1 MTSEIKAGVILNYV
15 SIVVRL
21 ATSFFLTPFIIS
33 TLGVEE
39 YGLFMLSG
47 SVIAWLALTDL
58 GLGATVSKYVVTYRA
73 KGEHEQQAHFLGQ
86 SMMLFSMIAL
96 VTLTA
101 GIVCFFHLDALFPKL
116 DSSQHETLEILFLL
130 TLSNMILAIPL
141 RPLGCVPGA
150 YQKFIVPGIVS
161 LCCSLLNT
169 GLTVAFLF
177 LGFKA
182 IGLTVLSVCMGILR
196 LLWGLF
202 YTLHILKAKV
212 TFSKPDWLLYRGM
225 FGFSLWIFLNQIMD
239 LFYWQAGSP
248 ILANVS
254 GAVAVSLFTLGISFS
269 SYFMTASTAISGVLA
284 PKIMHMVAL
293 DRSKEDLTNVMIRAG
308 RLQLFL
314 LTSILL
320 GFVFLGQDFLRL
332 WVGKSMGDNVM
343 TVWLGAVTVIIPL
356 IIPLTQNTG
365 LAILQALNIH
375 RGRAIILFYSSL
387 VCVVLGYVLSLYLGP
402 IGMFIGTGISLTF
415 GQVIMINLYYKR
427 KAGLLIGTFFRRTYL
442 PMLIPC
448 ALLAGIGVAL
458 TCFWH
463 VETWIDLFIAI
474 ASYGALIFV
483 TLFYLYLNKNEK
495 NMFIAPL
502 KKTLHLS

>member
-1 MTSEIKAGVILNYV
+1 MASEIKTGAILNYV

-21 ATSFFLTPFIIS
+21 ATSFLLTPFIIS
-33 TLGVEE
+33 SLGVEE

-73 KGEHEQQAHFLGQ
+73 RGEQEQQAHFLGQ
-86 SMMLFSMIAL
+86 SMMLFCLIAL
-96 VTLTA
+96 VTLAA
-101 GIVCFFHLDALFPKL
+101 GVVCFFHLDALFPKL
-116 DSSQHETLEILFLL
+116 NEDQHEILEILFLL
-130 TLSNMILAIPL
+130 TLGNMILAIPL

-150 YQKFIVPGIVS
+150 YQKFVVPGIVS

-169 GLTVAFLF
+169 GLTVALLL

-182 IGLTVLSVCMGILR
+182 IGLTVLAVGMGILN
-196 LLWGLF
+196 LLWGMF

-212 TFSKPDWLLYRGM
+212 KFSKPDWLLYRGM
-225 FGFSLWIFLNQIMD
+225 FAFSVWIFLNQIMD

-248 ILANVS
+248 ILANVC
-254 GAVAVSLFTLGISFS
+254 GTVAVSVFTLGISFS

-284 PKIMHMVAL
+284 PKLMHMVAL
-293 DRSKEDLTNVMIRAG
+293 DASKEDLTNVMIRAG

-356 IIPLTQNTG
+356 IVPLTQNTG
-365 LAILQALNIH
+365 LAILQALSIH

-387 VCVVLGYVLSLYLGP
+387 ICVVLGYILSLYLGP
-402 IGMFIGTGISLTF
+402 IGMFIGTAISLTF

-448 ALLAGIGVAL
+448 SLLAAVGL
-458 TCFWH
+458 TLANFWQ
-463 VETWIDLFIAI
+463 VDTWVDLFSAI
-474 ASYGALIFV
+474 AAYGFLIFV
-483 TLFYLYLNKNEK
+483 TLFFLYLNKDEK
-495 NMFIAPL
+495 DMFLVPL
-502 KKTLHLS
+502 KKILHLS

>member
-1 MTSEIKAGVILNYV
+1 MTSEIKAGAILNYV

-21 ATSFFLTPFIIS
+21 ATSFLLTPFIIS

-86 SMMLFSMIAL
+86 SMMLFALIAL
-96 VTLTA
+96 ITLLM
-101 GIVCFFHLDALFPKL
+101 GIICFFHLDVLFPKL
-116 DSSQHETLEILFLL
+116 DAVQHETLEILFLL
-130 TLSNMILAIPL
+130 TLGNMILAIPL

-150 YQKFIVPGIVS
+150 YQKFVVPGVVS

-169 GLTVAFLF
+169 GLTVALLL

-182 IGLTVLSVCMGILR
+182 IGLTVLAVGMGVLNLI
-196 LLWGLF
+196 WGMF

-212 TFSKPDWLLYRGM
+212 KFSRPDWLLYRGM

-254 GAVAVSLFTLGISFS
+254 GTVAVSVFTLGISFS
-269 SYFMTASTAISGVLA
+269 NYFMTASTAISGVLA
-284 PKIMHMVAL
+284 PKLMHMVAL
-293 DRSKEDLTNVMIRAG
+293 DASKEDLTNVMIRAG

-314 LTSILL
+314 LSMILL
-320 GFVFLGQDFLRL
+320 GFSFLGQDFLRL
-332 WVGKSMGDNVM
+332 WVGKSMGDNVA
-343 TVWLGAVTVIIPL
+343 TVWLGAITVIIPL

-365 LAILQALNIH
+365 LAILQALSIH

-387 VCVVLGYVLSLYLGP
+387 VCVVLGYVLSLFFGP
-402 IGMFIGTGISLTF
+402 IGMFIGTAVSLTF

-442 PMLIPC
+442 PMVMPGIFLV
-448 ALLAGIGVAL
+448 GIGFAL
-458 TCFWH
+458 TSCWH
-463 VETWIDLFIAI
+463 VEGWSDLFVAVGV
-474 ASYGALIFV
+474 YGVLLV
-483 TLFYLYLNKNEK
+483 LTLFAFYLNREEK
-495 NMFIAPL
+495 DMFLIPI
-502 KKTLHLS
+502 KKILHVH

>member
-1 MTSEIKAGVILNYV
+1 MASEIKAGAILNYV

-21 ATSFFLTPFIIS
+21 ATSFLLTPFVIS
-33 TLGVEE
+33 SLGVEE

-73 KGEHEQQAHFLGQ
+73 RGEHEQQAHFLGQ
-86 SMMLFSMIAL
+86 SMMLFCLIAL
-96 VTLTA
+96 ITLIA
-101 GIVCFFHLDALFPKL
+101 GGICFFHLDALFPKL
-116 DSSQHETLEILFLL
+116 NAAQHETLEILFLL
-130 TLSNMILAIPL
+130 TLGNMILAIPL

-150 YQKFIVPGIVS
+150 YQKFVVPGIVS

-169 GLTVAFLF
+169 GLTVALLL

-182 IGLTVLSVCMGILR
+182 IGLTVLAVGMGVLN

-202 YTLHILKAKV
+202 YTLRILKAKV
-212 TFSKPDWLLYRGM
+212 KFSRPDWLLYRGM
-225 FGFSLWIFLNQIMD
+225 FGFSIWIFLGQLMD
-239 LFYWQAGSP
+239 IFYWQAGSP
-248 ILANVS
+248 ILANVC
-254 GAVAVSLFTLGISFS
+254 GTTAVAVFTLGISFS

-284 PKIMHMVAL
+284 PKLMHMVAL
-293 DRSKEDLTNVMIRAG
+293 DASKEDLTNVMIRAG

-320 GFVFLGQDFLRL
+320 GFAFLGQDFLRI
-332 WVGKSMGDNVM
+332 WVGKSMGENVS
-343 TVWLGAVTVIIPL
+343 TVWLGAIAVIVPL

-387 VCVVLGYVLSLYLGP
+387 VCVVLGYVLSLFLGP
-402 IGMFIGTGISLTF
+402 IGMFIGTAISLTF

-427 KAGLLIGTFFRRTYL
+427 RAGLLIGTYFRRTYL
-442 PMLIPC
+442 PMLLP
-448 ALLAGIGVAL
+448 ALFLSAAGIAL
-458 TCFWH
+458 TYLWQ
-463 VETWIDLFIAI
+463 VETWANLFTAI
-474 ASYGALIFV
+474 GAYGTVILV
-483 TLFYLYLNKNEK
+483 TLFCLYLNREEK
-495 NMFIAPL
+495 DMFLNPL
-502 KKTLHLS
+502 KKLIHRA